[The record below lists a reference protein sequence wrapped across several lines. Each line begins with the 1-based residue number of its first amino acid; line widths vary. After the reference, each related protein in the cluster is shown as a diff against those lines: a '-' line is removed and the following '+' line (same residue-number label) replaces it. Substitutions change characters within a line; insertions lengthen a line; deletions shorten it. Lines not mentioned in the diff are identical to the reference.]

1 MELWDVYDKNR
12 VFTGRTMK
20 RGDEIK
26 EGDYHIVVHVC
37 IFNSKGEMLIQQ
49 RQPFKKGW
57 PNMWDVTAGG
67 SALAGDTSSQ
77 AAERE
82 VYEEIGYKLNL
93 ENVRPSITVNFE
105 GGFDDYF
112 LVIDDELDIE
122 RLQMQYEEVQRV
134 KWATREE
141 ILAMIDRGEFIPYYK
156 SFIELLFELRHKM
169 GSIREYIE

>member
-12 VFTGRTMK
+12 VFTGRTMR

-57 PNMWDVTAGG
+57 SNLWDLTVGG

-82 VYEEIGYKLNL
+82 VFEEIGYKLNL
-93 ENVRPSITVNFE
+93 EHIRPSVTVHFD
-105 GGFDDYF
+105 GGFDDYY
-112 LVIDDELDIE
+112 LVIDDNLDIDQ
-122 RLQMQYEEVQRV
+122 LKLQYEEVQRV

-141 ILAMIDRGEFIPYYK
+141 ILSMIDSGEFIPYYK
-156 SFIELLFELRHKM
+156 SFIDLLFDMRYSM
-169 GSIREYIE
+169 GSIRL